1 MTLHIYFLESE
12 IELVNQQALINN
24 CCPLLEKLNFTQI
37 SFDIGIIFKS

>member
-12 IELVNQQALINN
+12 IELVNHTLINN